1 MVATIKGVGYRH
13 SRDEIVA
20 AAAAVALEHGMAELT
35 FRRVGERL
43 GISDRMVVYYLPTK
57 GDLVGA
63 AAGALGV
70 ELMGLL
76 DRAFG
81 SERQEPDAL
90 LRVAWPVLTT
100 PAADRVF
107 AVFFEVLGLASAG
120 QEPYAQLAP
129 AVMTAWADWLSDRT
143 TGATAPA
150 RRSAALS
157 VMARIDGLLLLRRTM
172 GADAAEDA
180 ARALGV
186 SAGASPRRAR
196 PAAPRRRADRATLG
210 RRAGP
215 RSG

>member
-1 MVATIKGVGYRH
+1 MVTTIKGVGYRH

-20 AAAAVALEHGMAELT
+20 AATAVALEGGMAGLT

-81 SERQEPDAL
+81 SDRQDPEAL
-90 LRVAWPVLTT
+90 LRAAWPVLTT
-100 PAADRVF
+100 PSADRVF
-107 AVFFEVLGLASAG
+107 AVFFEMLGLASAG

-129 AVMTAWADWLSDRT
+129 ALVTAWADWLADRT
-143 TGATAPA
+143 TGATAAA
-150 RRSAALS
+150 RRSAALA
-157 VMARIDGLLLLRRTM
+157 VMARIDGLLLLRNTM
-172 GADAAEDA
+172 GADAADDA
-180 ARALGV
+180 ARALGI
-186 SAGASPRRAR
+186 SGAASPRRAR
-196 PAAPRRRADRATLG
+196 PAAPPRTAGRAT
-210 RRAGP
+210 
-215 RSG
+215 

>member
-1 MVATIKGVGYRH
+1 MGYRH

-57 GDLVGA
+57 ADLVA
-63 AAGALGV
+63 AAATSLGA

-90 LRVAWPVLTT
+90 VRAAWPALTT

-107 AVFFEVLGLASAG
+107 AVFFEMIGLASAG

-129 AVMTAWADWLSDRT
+129 AMIAAWADWLTERT
-143 TGATAPA
+143 AGANAAA
-150 RRSAALS
+150 RRRAALG
-157 VMARIDGLLLLRRTM
+157 VMARVDGLLLLRLTM
-172 GADAAEDA
+172 GAEAAADA

-186 SAGASPRRAR
+186 TGK
-196 PAAPRRRADRATLG
+196 
-210 RRAGP
+210 
-215 RSG
+215 